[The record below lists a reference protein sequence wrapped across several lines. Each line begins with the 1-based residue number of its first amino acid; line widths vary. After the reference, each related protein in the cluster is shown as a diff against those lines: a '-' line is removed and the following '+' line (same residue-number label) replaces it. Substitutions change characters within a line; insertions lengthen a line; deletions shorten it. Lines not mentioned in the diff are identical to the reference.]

1 MKKKKKTVNRQF
13 LEYDQRIL
21 YTGCISTRESMNQ
34 LKIDAT
40 LKATPNQ
47 EKLKK
52 SKLFAASSAEEELI
66 IATLPT
72 PMQLIEQIASCKE
85 KSSEVVSTAPLDCLV
100 KETIYCVH
108 HVRESGVM
116 EMRWEIDLPHLK
128 KIEIQIRHYDT
139 APDRFHI
146 EIATSAEVQEYLQ
159 KNLAE
164 IEKKLS
170 SELVKIPCYFTPIT
184 LIKNRPIIGTKLK
197 EERKKIVESSILV
210 YSAK

>member
-1 MKKKKKTVNRQF
+1 
-13 LEYDQRIL
+13 
-21 YTGCISTRESMNQ
+21 MNQ
-34 LKIDAT
+34 VKIDVT
-40 LKATPNQ
+40 LKAIGNE

-72 PMQLIEQIASCKE
+72 PMQLIEQIATCKG
-85 KSSEVVSTAPLDCLV
+85 KSSEVSSTSPLDYLV
-100 KETIYCVH
+100 KKTIYCVH
-108 HVRESGVM
+108 HVRESGIM
-116 EMRWEIDLPHLK
+116 EMRWEIDLPRLK

-139 APDRFHI
+139 APDCFHI
-146 EIATSAEVQEYLQ
+146 EIATTPEVQEYLQ

-170 SELVKIPCYFTPIT
+170 CELMKIPCYFTPIT
-184 LIKNRPIIGTKLK
+184 LIKSRPILAAKSK